1 MKATT
6 MAAFPGAGLGAHAL
20 AQVRQHAD
28 LQSWALLAVG
38 MFNDLGLDRAAID
51 TEFGG
56 RVRLLHLAA
65 ACACCTAGPV
75 LSVNL
80 NRLLRAGPVDH
91 LLVLADA
98 RTHLEGLSQALA
110 AALGNSRKARLTT
123 TPELMG
129 SDSMGAESR
138 ARAPMDPER
147 IALMTFAQRVL
158 LDDPGRAGHEAAL
171 ALQTWAGGCLTFIAG
186 PATP

>member
-1 MKATT
+1 MKATI

-20 AQVRQHAD
+20 VQVREHAD
-28 LQSWALLAVG
+28 QPCALLAVG
-38 MFNDLGLDRAAID
+38 MLSDLGLDRAAID
-51 TEFGG
+51 AEFGG

-75 LSVNL
+75 VSVSL

-98 RTHLEGLSQALA
+98 RTHLEGLSQAVA
-110 AALGNSRKARLTT
+110 AALGNIRKA
-123 TPELMG
+123 PVAPASG
-129 SDSMGAESR
+129 STAP
-138 ARAPMDPER
+138 APMDPER
-147 IALMTFAQRVL
+147 IALMTSAQRVL
-158 LDDPGRAGHEAAL
+158 LDDPGRAGHQAAL
-171 ALQTWAGGCLTFIAG
+171 ALRTWAGGCLTFIVG

>member
-1 MKATT
+1 MKATI

-20 AQVRQHAD
+20 LQVRQHAD
-28 LQSWALLAVG
+28 LQPWALLAVG
-38 MFNDLGLDRAAID
+38 MLNDLGLDRAAID
-51 TEFGG
+51 TEYGG

-75 LSVNL
+75 VSVSL

-110 AALGNSRKARLTT
+110 AALGNSRKAPLAT
-123 TPELMG
+123 TPESMG
-129 SDSMGAESR
+129 SGCTAP
-138 ARAPMDPER
+138 APMDPER
-147 IALMTFAQRVL
+147 IALMTPAQRVL
-158 LDDPGRAGHEAAL
+158 LDDPGLAGHEAAL
-171 ALQTWAGGCLTFIAG
+171 ALRTWAGGCLTFIAG

>member
-1 MKATT
+1 VGAGEAVALKATI
-6 MAAFPGAGLGAHAL
+6 MAAFPGAGLGEHAL
-20 AQVRQHAD
+20 AQVRRNAGAQP
-28 LQSWALLAVG
+28 WALLAVG
-38 MFNDLGLDRAAID
+38 LLNDLGLDRAAID
-51 TEFGG
+51 AEFGG

-65 ACACCTAGPV
+65 ACACCTGGPV

-110 AALGNSRKARLTT
+110 AVLGNNRKAL
-123 TPELMG
+123 PVPASEPM
-129 SDSMGAESR
+129 AP
-138 ARAPMDPER
+138 APMEPER
-147 IALMTFAQRVL
+147 IALMTPAQRVL
-158 LDDPGRAGHEAAL
+158 LDDPGRAGHEAAM
-171 ALQTWAGGCLTFIAG
+171 ALRIWAGGCLTFIAG